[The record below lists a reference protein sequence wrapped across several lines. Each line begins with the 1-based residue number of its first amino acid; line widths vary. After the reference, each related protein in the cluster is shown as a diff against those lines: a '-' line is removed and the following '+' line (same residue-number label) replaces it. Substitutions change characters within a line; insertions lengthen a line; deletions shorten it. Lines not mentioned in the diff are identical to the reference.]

1 MRREKELI
9 EQITNDLRQAGIP
22 FYRGVAIGGVRP
34 DFIVFAPDGRRF
46 VIEVKTWKKSPGF
59 RNRAAHQADLFKE
72 VVGADLAFLVVDGL
86 ERSRVPLGV
95 VTPDKLIPAL
105 KKELAKKL
113 PPTKKRK
120 PVLEFR
126 KQRHVFAAM
135 PFDPKYDD
143 VFFVAMVHASET
155 VDAVCKRVDK
165 EEFSGDIVSEI
176 HSLIQQSVAV
186 IVDLSESKPN
196 VLYEAGFARALPKP
210 VIHICSTPLSELPF
224 DVAHWNTIQYDQGQT
239 YHLREPLATRLKAI
253 LP

>member
-1 MRREKELI
+1 MRKEKELI
-9 EQITNDLRQAGIP
+9 EQITNDLCQAGIH
-22 FYRGVAIGGVRP
+22 FDREVAIGGVRP
-34 DFIVFAPDGRRF
+34 DFIVHAPDGRRF
-46 VIEVKTWKKSPGF
+46 VIEVKTWKKTPGF
-59 RNRAAHQADLFKE
+59 RNRAAHQVDLYKE
-72 VVGADLAFLVVDGL
+72 VADADLAFLVVDGL

-95 VTPDKLIPAL
+95 VTPDKLIPVL
-105 KKELAKKL
+105 KKELAKNL
-113 PPTKKRK
+113 PPAKKRK
-120 PVLEFR
+120 PVSRVR
-126 KQRHVFAAM
+126 KQHVFAAM

-143 VFFVAMVHASET
+143 VFFVAMVSACES

-196 VLYEAGFARALPKP
+196 VLYEAGFAHALPKP

-239 YHLREPLATRLKAI
+239 YHLREPLARRLKAI